1 MPKIPVTPELVID
14 ENEVLFDYVRASG
27 PGGQNVNKVETAV
40 HLRFDVRNSP
50 SLDERIKRRLER
62 LAGSRLTNAGVIVLF
77 AQSYRSQDRNKQDAL
92 DRLLAL
98 IAEAAERQKPRIKT
112 KPTLASRKRRI
123 DSKVQRGTIKK
134 LRGMVAD

>member
-1 MPKIPVTPELVID
+1 VPKIPVTPELVID